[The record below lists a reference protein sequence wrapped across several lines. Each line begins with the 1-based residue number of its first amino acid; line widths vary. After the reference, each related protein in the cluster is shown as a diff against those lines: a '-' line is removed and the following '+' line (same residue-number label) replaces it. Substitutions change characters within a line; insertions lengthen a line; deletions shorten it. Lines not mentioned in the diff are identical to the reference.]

1 VVSEVTRT
9 EILDRG
15 RAGFERHVWGEAYAQ
30 LSVADRDEPLEPE
43 DLERLA
49 VAAHLVGV
57 DAASLGA
64 WERAHHEHLSRG
76 QPARAVR
83 CAFWLAFGLL
93 MRGEMARGGGWLG
106 RAQRL
111 LDESDL
117 DCVERGYLLVP
128 VALHAL
134 EAGDPSDAYSTCV
147 RAGELGD
154 RFMDPD
160 LVTLARLGQGQAL
173 IRSRQADRGLALLD
187 EVMVGVTAEEVSAV
201 VAGIVYCA
209 VILACQEVFD
219 LRRAS
224 EWTLALSDWCEA
236 QPDMV
241 PFRGQCLV
249 HRSQIMT
256 LHGAWAEAMEEARRA
271 CARLSDPS
279 GQPALGMAFYQLGE
293 LHRLRGEFAE
303 ADQAYR
309 QASQCG
315 HDPHPGF
322 ALLRLAQGRVDA
334 AEAAIRRIIED
345 VKDPATRATMLC
357 AGVEILLMAGETGAA
372 RAAADELVGIA
383 AEVDAPLLHT
393 MSEGATGAVLL
404 DEGEPR
410 SALESLQRAR
420 AGWRALDAPYECAC
434 VRVLVALACRRL
446 GDESTAELE
455 IEAAGRVF
463 ARLGAAPDLARARA
477 LSRTSTRGGDSGL
490 SGREL
495 QVLALVARGKT
506 NREIAVELVLSEHTV
521 RRHLQNAFHKIGVS
535 TRAAA
540 TAHVLEHRLI

>member
-1 VVSEVTRT
+1 MTRT
-9 EILDRG
+9 KILDRG

-30 LSVADRDEPLEPE
+30 LSAADRDEPLEPE

-49 VAAHLVGV
+49 VAAHLVGL
-57 DAASLGA
+57 DAVSLGV
-64 WERAHHEHLSRG
+64 WERAHHEHLSRR

-128 VALHAL
+128 VALQAL
-134 EAGDPSDAYSTCV
+134 EAGDPSGAYSTCV
-147 RAGELGD
+147 LAGELGD
-154 RFMDPD
+154 RFGDPD
-160 LVTLARLGQGQAL
+160 LVTMARLGQGQAL
-173 IRSRQADRGLALLD
+173 IRTGQSARGFTLLD
-187 EVMVGVTAEEVSAV
+187 EAMVGVTAEEVSAV

-209 VILACQEVFD
+209 VILACQEAFD
-219 LRRAS
+219 LRRAT

-249 HRSQIMT
+249 HRSEIMQ
-256 LHGAWAEAMEEARRA
+256 LHGEWAEAMEEARRA
-271 CARLSDPS
+271 CERLSDPS
-279 GQPALGMAFYQLGE
+279 GQPALGMAFYQRGE

-303 ADQAYR
+303 AEEAYR
-309 QASQCG
+309 RASQWG
-315 HDPHPGF
+315 REPHPGF

-334 AEAAIRRIIED
+334 AAAAIRRVIED
-345 VKDPATRATMLC
+345 VAARSARATMLC
-357 AGVEILLMAGETGAA
+357 AAVEILLRAGEAGAA
-372 RAAADELVGIA
+372 RAAADELVRVA
-383 AEVDAPLLHT
+383 AEVDAPLVHA

-404 DEGEPR
+404 EGGDAR
-410 SALESLQRAR
+410 SALERLHRAC
-420 AGWRALDAPYECAC
+420 AGWRAIDAPYECAC
-434 VRVLVALACRRL
+434 ARVLVGLACRQL

-455 IEAAGRVF
+455 IEAAGQVF
-463 ARLGAAPDLARARA
+463 AQLGAAPDLARARE
-477 LSRTSTRGGDSGL
+477 LSGAPTRTGGNGL

-495 QVLALVARGKT
+495 QVLALVARGRT
-506 NREIAVELVLSEHTV
+506 NREIAAELVLSEHTV

>member
-1 VVSEVTRT
+1 MTPSGVRQPIVR
-9 EILDRG
+9 LK
-15 RAGFERHVWGEAYAQ
+15 
-30 LSVADRDEPLEPE
+30 
-43 DLERLA
+43 RLA

-57 DAASLGA
+57 DAVSLGA

-83 CAFWLAFGLL
+83 CAFWLALGLL
-93 MRGEMARGGGWLG
+93 MRGEMARGGGWLA

-111 LDESDL
+111 LDDCDL

-134 EAGDPSDAYSTCV
+134 EAGDPSDAYTTCV

-219 LRRAS
+219 LRRAT

-293 LHRLRGEFAE
+293 LHRLCSYGPSCPRP
-303 ADQAYR
+303 R
-309 QASQCG
+309 
-315 HDPHPGF
+315 
-322 ALLRLAQGRVDA
+322 ALRSRRRSVGR
-334 AEAAIRRIIED
+334 
-345 VKDPATRATMLC
+345 
-357 AGVEILLMAGETGAA
+357 A
-372 RAAADELVGIA
+372 R
-383 AEVDAPLLHT
+383 PN
-393 MSEGATGAVLL
+393 
-404 DEGEPR
+404 P
-410 SALESLQRAR
+410 AR
-420 AGWRALDAPYECAC
+420 AGGPARRVRAHHHSMHSMFEPGAPAAPLFGRPTLP
-434 VRVLVALACRRL
+434 VRRVR
-446 GDESTAELE
+446 GHP
-455 IEAAGRVF
+455 AAGITFWFRWN
-463 ARLGAAPDLARARA
+463 A
-477 LSRTSTRGGDSGL
+477 LSGSHA
-490 SGREL
+490 
-495 QVLALVARGKT
+495 AL
-506 NREIAVELVLSEHTV
+506 IAAS
-521 RRHLQNAFHKIGVS
+521 RW
-535 TRAAA
+535 
-540 TAHVLEHRLI
+540 